1 MTTKTFTLT
10 VEEIDSRIAQATRA
24 LSRKKF
30 TEKQLRQYIVNGKIH
45 SESKRTKSGYQLFL
59 DDFRKDL
66 SKEERSNVG
75 QVAKDGAA
83 QWREMDDEAKQP
95 YLDHS
100 EQIKKEVQDSPDD
113 SDDESKKK
121 TKKKETP
128 KAKKE
133 TSKAKKETPK
143 AKKET
148 SKAKKETPKAKKET
162 PKAKKETPKDK
173 KIAKKDSKDSKDS
186 SKSKKEKEE
195 IDWDSWGDID
205 DIEFTR
211 FVCEDDKSSKFWEF
225 KLNDDKILVRYGKI
239 GSEGTIQQ
247 KTFDSDKDAS
257 KYIVKETSAKE
268 KKGYIMD

>member
-1 MTTKTFTLT
+1 MATKTFTLT

-59 DDFRKDL
+59 DEFRKDL

-95 YLDHS
+95 YLDHA
-100 EQIKKEVQDSPDD
+100 EQIKNEVQDSPDD

-121 TKKKETP
+121 TKKD
-128 KAKKE
+128 
-133 TSKAKKETPK
+133 
-143 AKKET
+143 T

-162 PKAKKETPKDK
+162 PKAKKETPKAK
-173 KIAKKDSKDSKDS
+173 KIAKKDSKDS

-195 IDWDSWGDID
+195 IDWDFWGDID

-225 KLNDDKILVRYGKI
+225 NLNDDKILVRYGKI

-247 KTFDSDKDAS
+247 KTFDSDKEAS

>member
-1 MTTKTFTLT
+1 MATKTFTLT
-10 VEEIDSRIAQATRA
+10 VEEIDSRIAHATRA

-59 DDFRKDL
+59 DEFRKDL

-95 YLDHS
+95 YLDHA
-100 EQIKKEVQDSPDD
+100 EQIKNEVQDSPDD

-121 TKKKETP
+121 TKKD
-128 KAKKE
+128 
-133 TSKAKKETPK
+133 
-143 AKKET
+143 T

-162 PKAKKETPKDK
+162 PKAKK
-173 KIAKKDSKDSKDS
+173 IAKKDSKDS

-195 IDWDSWGDID
+195 IDWDFWGDID

-225 KLNDDKILVRYGKI
+225 NLNDDKILVRYGKI

-247 KTFDSDKDAS
+247 KTFDSDKEAS

>member
-1 MTTKTFTLT
+1 MATKTFTLT

-30 TEKQLRQYIVNGKIH
+30 TEKQLRQYIVKGKIH

-59 DDFRKDL
+59 DEFRKDL

-95 YLDHS
+95 YLDQA
-100 EQIKKEVQDSPDD
+100 EQIKNDVQDSPDD

-121 TKKKETP
+121 TKKTPKAKNESSKTKKETP
-128 KAKKE
+128 KD
-133 TSKAKKETPK
+133 KKETPK
-143 AKKET
+143 AKK
-148 SKAKKETPKAKKET
+148 
-162 PKAKKETPKDK
+162 
-173 KIAKKDSKDSKDS
+173 IAKKDSKDS

-195 IDWDSWGDID
+195 IDWDFWGDID

-225 KLNDDKILVRYGKI
+225 KLNNEKILVRYGKI
-239 GSEGTIQQ
+239 GSEGTTQQ
-247 KTFDSDKDAS
+247 KTFDSDKEAS
-257 KYIVKETSAKE
+257 KYIVKETATKE